1 MVKVCLTLSHLPIA
15 RYDKFRQTFLGFF
28 STTDEH
34 KRTRIVSTQKRKKI
48 MQVSIARANAGRRGH
63 QRESAFISGSILRAF
78 ASLR

>member
-1 MVKVCLTLSHLPIA
+1 LAFS
-15 RYDKFRQTFLGFF
+15 

-48 MQVSIARANAGRRGH
+48 MQVPIAKANAGRRGY